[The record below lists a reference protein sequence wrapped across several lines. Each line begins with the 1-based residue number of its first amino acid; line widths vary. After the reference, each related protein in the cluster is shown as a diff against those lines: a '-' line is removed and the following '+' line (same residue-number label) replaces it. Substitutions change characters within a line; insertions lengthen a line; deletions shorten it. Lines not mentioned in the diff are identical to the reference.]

1 MKEYRIKRVS
11 GAPDWSNI
19 PTLAVDS
26 ILWLP
31 DANVRM
37 TQQLC
42 YDDTAIYVHQRVV
55 EQHIRAEESG
65 PMAMVCFD
73 SCMEF
78 FFCPDPNSDR
88 YFNFEWN
95 PDGGLYLGLRS
106 GHELYVRLQPEDP
119 VALFE
124 YRSQRTDDGW
134 EIFYKIPLSFINLIF
149 PEFQL
154 ASGTAFRANCFKCGD
169 RTVQPHYLS
178 WNPCTSDYPRFHL
191 VSDFGRMILE

>member
-1 MKEYRIKRVS
+1 MLHDGQNLY
-11 GAPDWSNI
+11 
-19 PTLAVDS
+19 
-26 ILWLP
+26 
-31 DANVRM
+31 VRF
-37 TQQLC
+37 
-42 YDDTAIYVHQRVV
+42 DTWEEEV
-55 EQHIRAEESG
+55 RATYTV
-65 PMAMVCFD
+65 PNDPVCRD
-73 SCMEF
+73 SCVEF

-178 WNPCTSDYPRFHL
+178 WNPCTSDYPRFHR
-191 VSDFGRMILE
+191 VCDFGLMILE

>member
-1 MKEYRIKRVS
+1 MKEYMIKRIS
-11 GAPDWSNI
+11 GAPDWSTV
-19 PTLAVDS
+19 PKLDVDC

-37 TQQLC
+37 TQQIC
-42 YDDTAIYVHQRVV
+42 YDDTAIYVHQRSV

-124 YRSQRTDDGW
+124 YRSQRTEDGW
-134 EIFYKIPLSFINLIF
+134 EIFYKIPLFFINRIF
-149 PEFQL
+149 PECKL
-154 ASGTAFRANCFKCGD
+154 TSGTALRANSFKCGD
-169 RTVQPHYLS
+169 RTVPPHYLS
-178 WNPCTSDYPRFHL
+178 WNPSTCEYPNFHR
-191 VSDFGRMILE
+191 VCDFGRMILE

>member
-1 MKEYRIKRVS
+1 
-11 GAPDWSNI
+11 
-19 PTLAVDS
+19 
-26 ILWLP
+26 
-31 DANVRM
+31 
-37 TQQLC
+37 
-42 YDDTAIYVHQRVV
+42 
-55 EQHIRAEESG
+55 
-65 PMAMVCFD
+65 MAMVCFD
-73 SCMEF
+73 SCVEF
-78 FFCPDPNSDR
+78 FFCPDPGSDR

-95 PDGGLYLGLRS
+95 SNGGIYLGLRS

-178 WNPCTSDYPRFHL
+178 WNPCTSDYPRFHR
-191 VSDFGRMILE
+191 VCDFGLMILE

>member
-73 SCMEF
+73 SCVEF
-78 FFCPDPNSDR
+78 FFCPDPGSDR

-95 PDGGLYLGLRS
+95 SNGGIYLGAFLLFRFN
-106 GHELYVRLQPEDP
+106 VRRNG
-119 VALFE
+119 VV
-124 YRSQRTDDGW
+124 
-134 EIFYKIPLSFINLIF
+134 LSATFMKLGLLVNLLISVLIF
-149 PEFQL
+149 RERPGMGQIIGFCL
-154 ASGTAFRANCFKCGD
+154 AVGAIVLMNYRPGTGAARCG
-169 RTVQPHYLS
+169 
-178 WNPCTSDYPRFHL
+178 
-191 VSDFGRMILE
+191 G

>member
-1 MKEYRIKRVS
+1 MKSYDVIRVHGKPNWDTIPVAPIDEYL
-11 GAPDWSNI
+11 WSDVRSI
-19 PTLAVDS
+19 VPSAQLAWDEDALYVRLQAIEPKILRRFTGTLD
-26 ILWLP
+26 
-31 DANVRM
+31 
-37 TQQLC
+37 
-42 YDDTAIYVHQRVV
+42 
-55 EQHIRAEESG
+55 E
-65 PMAMVCFD
+65 VCKD
-73 SCMEF
+73 SCLEF
-78 FFCPDPNSDR
+78 FFCPAGGDR

-95 PDGGLYLGLRS
+95 PAGGLYLGLRS